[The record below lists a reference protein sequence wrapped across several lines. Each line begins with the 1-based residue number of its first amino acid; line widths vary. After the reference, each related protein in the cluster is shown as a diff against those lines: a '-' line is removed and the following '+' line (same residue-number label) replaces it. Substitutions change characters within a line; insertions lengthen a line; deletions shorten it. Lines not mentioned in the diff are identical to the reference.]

1 MNNKQ
6 LIKQI
11 TKDLKLCSEW
21 TEKNK
26 IIMEEYKNRNFKD
39 DGRCACDVCLCDRCE
54 RCGVCFNQSEEVLW
68 NDDISPMWEYHQ
80 EIGND
85 DGDLCADCILKLNY
99 CVGKCL
105 ECKELFDINK
115 RTNELTSEERDL
127 YWKLVDDGID
137 NGDFCVQCLLKD
149 NKQLG

>member
-11 TKDLKLCSEW
+11 TKDLKLCAEW
-21 TEKNK
+21 SEKNK
-26 IIMEEYKNRNFKD
+26 IIMEEYKNRN
-39 DGRCACDVCLCDRCE
+39 RCLCDKCE
-54 RCGVCFNQSEEVLW
+54 DCNKRFNQNEEVLW
-68 NDDISPMWEYHQ
+68 DYEISHMWEYHQ
-80 EIGND
+80 DMGYDN
-85 DGDLCADCILKLNY
+85 GDLCADCILKLNY
-99 CVGKCL
+99 CVDKCFY
-105 ECKELFDINK
+105 CKEWFDRNTEK
-115 RTNELTSEERDL
+115 NELTSKELDD

>member
-11 TKDLKLCSEW
+11 TKDLKLCAEW
-21 TEKNK
+21 SEKNK
-26 IIMEEYKNRNFKD
+26 IIMEEYR
-39 DGRCACDVCLCDRCE
+39 CLCDRCE
-54 RCGVCFNQSEEVLW
+54 GCNKRFNQHKEVLW
-68 NDDISPMWEYHQ
+68 DEHISPMWEYHQ
-80 EIGND
+80 DIGND
-85 DGDLCADCILKLNY
+85 EGDLCADCILKLNY
-99 CVGKCL
+99 CPDKCL
-105 ECKELFDINK
+105 ECKEWFDRNTEK
-115 RTNELTSEERDL
+115 NELTSKELDD